1 MRRKAALVATTLVIL
16 VSFLLAGC
24 QSGISQEQYDA
35 IAAQLNKA
43 KEQLTEVQDEA
54 QDYLAE
60 KEAIVDEVEAA
71 QEKVAE
77 LQGQVNALK
86 ESVSGLAEQYE
97 LVGATKAETAEKIVR
112 YYHETHVYSTYD
124 LFVCG
129 DMASEVWNMLKAQ
142 GIDAVIVVGNKDTAI
157 SNILESNHAWVLAEV
172 APGENLAL
180 ETTAGQVIPRSKNPL
195 YYRGWSFNSPGELK
209 KHNALVREYNVRVG
223 IHNDIVDEANK
234 VINEYNQATSQNT
247 ADKLEAVYQ
256 KLTELIE
263 AQEAEMTDI
272 KAELDS
278 LATMCSG

>member
-1 MRRKAALVATTLVIL
+1 MKKSALILTAVVIL
-16 VSFLLAGC
+16 FSLLLAGC
-24 QSGISQEQYDA
+24 GGGIAPEQYEGVVD
-35 IAAQLNKA
+35 QLTKA
-43 KEQLTEVQDEA
+43 KELVSELQDEN
-54 QDYLAE
+54 QNLQAE
-60 KEAIVDEVEAA
+60 KEGLAVELKTTQAEVTELEG
-71 QEKVAE
+71 QVSE
-77 LQGQVNALK
+77 LQ
-86 ESVSGLAEQYE
+86 EQYE
-97 LVGATKAETAEKIVR
+97 LLGATKAETAENIVR
-112 YYHETHVYSTYD
+112 NYYKTHEYSTTD
-124 LFVCG
+124 LFVCS

-278 LATMCSG
+278 LATICSG